1 MLCGFLFVDKICL
14 LLYNLSE
21 RCYYF
26 HILKIQK
33 NFKIKKEI
41 CDFFENKE
49 VEEYFLIQKGGKIMQ
64 DNDKKK
70 VTEEKEKMIENVK
83 KFTSDYFI
91 HYALRKSEDFRNSL
105 CGFINNTTPAK
116 STYLI
121 HESVYRRKLSRKR
134 VRDVPFKDENGFLY
148 NVEMENGY
156 IGHAQLSRF
165 QSYLVSMVDDQ
176 IDEGKTYKE
185 LKPVKQLII
194 STNSPIK
201 NLNNAFHDMM
211 LADLKGQ
218 LILEYGLFDIMFL
231 QTQLMEDISMESEL
245 GKRLV
250 KAGLFD
256 TMKLFSSSHLFV
268 ESGRDKLSKEMINIY
283 ECYIDDEAYLDY
295 VEAERDRMVQE
306 ARMDDAIEHAHELA
320 LAEGIEKEHIRS
332 LNNLKMN
339 IEMMVENKYHIKDL
353 KWIDQLDE
361 QQLNHML
368 LLLIQDISYEE
379 LQGRI

>member
-1 MLCGFLFVDKICL
+1 
-14 LLYNLSE
+14 
-21 RCYYF
+21 
-26 HILKIQK
+26 
-33 NFKIKKEI
+33 
-41 CDFFENKE
+41 
-49 VEEYFLIQKGGKIMQ
+49 
-64 DNDKKK
+64 
-70 VTEEKEKMIENVK
+70 
-83 KFTSDYFI
+83 
-91 HYALRKSEDFRNSL
+91 
-105 CGFINNTTPAK
+105 
-116 STYLI
+116 
-121 HESVYRRKLSRKR
+121 
-134 VRDVPFKDENGFLY
+134 
-148 NVEMENGY
+148 
-156 IGHAQLSRF
+156 
-165 QSYLVSMVDDQ
+165 
-176 IDEGKTYKE
+176 
-185 LKPVKQLII
+185 
-194 STNSPIK
+194 
-201 NLNNAFHDMM
+201 
-211 LADLKGQ
+211 
-218 LILEYGLFDIMFL
+218 MFL

-268 ESGRDKLSKEMINIY
+268 EGGRDKLSKEMINIY

-306 ARMDDAIEHAHELA
+306 ARMDDAIEHVHELA

-379 LQGRI
+379 LQERI